1 MAVNVT
7 NAVGANNTIVL
18 DGSSKIPAIDGSQV
32 TALDADVFTTGSL
45 ATARIDVGTTAGKIL
60 QLDSNAKIPAISGAN
75 LTNAPGPTQSTSDPA
90 IDTNLTLGAKW
101 INKTSGEVYIC
112 TDATAGANVWTNV
125 GAGTGN
131 INPIPPYGGSNYGF
145 AAGGQ
150 HGVQTNAP
158 HYYNSNRIERFSFA
172 SDGNA
177 VDWAD
182 LAIAVK
188 YVASATS
195 HTYGYSCMGMRY
207 NPGYTDH
214 NAIQKYALTS
224 QTNGTD
230 IGDALGI
237 GQGASGSSSQT
248 HGYAAGR
255 YVSPAPYSDQ
265 IQKYSFS
272 TDGNATDV
280 ANLISGIQGG
290 AGHSDWVGNY
300 GYQSGGQP
308 STNVIQKYAYATDS
322 DAIDVANLTT
332 TKNAHNGTSSAT
344 YGYAA
349 SGNIPPNLSNI
360 IEKFSFANGTD
371 ATDVGDLVYGFYIGG
386 STGQSSTTYGY
397 TSGGDACGVPFN
409 NWIQKYSYTSDGN
422 ASDIGNLTESK
433 YSVTAAHY

>member
-1 MAVNVT
+1 MSDGTLQTLDVT
-7 NAVGANNTIVL
+7 ML
-18 DGSSKIPAIDGSQV
+18 E
-32 TALDADVFTTGSL
+32 
-45 ATARIDVGTTAGKIL
+45 DVGTGANELI
-60 QLDSNAKIPAISGAN
+60 QLDSNAKIPACSGAAITG
-75 LTNAPGPTQSTSDPA
+75 LSGVTKSASDPVIA
-90 IDTNLTLGAKW
+90 TNPSGGVGTVFQ
-101 INKTSGEVYIC
+101 NTTSGEMYVC

-360 IEKFSFANGTD
+360 IEKFSFANGTN
-371 ATDVGDLVYGFYIGG
+371 ATDVGDLVYGVYLSGN
-386 STGQSSTTYGY
+386 TGQSSTTNGYLCTGAYGPSEY
-397 TSGGDACGVPFN
+397 T
-409 NWIQKYSYTSDGN
+409 NWIQKYSFTTDGN
-422 ASDIGNLTESK
+422 ATDIGDLTESK
-433 YSVTAAHY
+433 YSTHASHY

>member
-1 MAVNVT
+1 MTTILSLTKVD
-7 NAVGANNTIVL
+7 VGMME
-18 DGSSKIPAIDGSQV
+18 
-32 TALDADVFTTGSL
+32 
-45 ATARIDVGTTAGKIL
+45 DVGTSANQL
-60 QLDSNAKIPAISGAN
+60 VQLDSNAKIPAVDGSL
-75 LTNAPGPTQSTSDPA
+75 LTNISTVLSGSSDPTLS
-90 IDTNLTLGAKW
+90 TNPGAVGIKYK
-101 INKTSGEVYIC
+101 NTTDGEMFIC
-112 TDATAGANVWTNV
+112 TDATAGANTWINV

-280 ANLISGIQGG
+280 ANLISGMNGG

-360 IEKFSFANGTD
+360 IEKFSFANGTN
-371 ATDVGDLVYGFYIGG
+371 ATDVGDLVYGVYLSGN
-386 STGQSSTTYGY
+386 TGQSSTTNGYLCTGAYGPSEY
-397 TSGGDACGVPFN
+397 T
-409 NWIQKYSYTSDGN
+409 NWIQKYSFTTDGN
-422 ASDIGNLTESK
+422 ATDIGDLTESK
-433 YSVTAAHY
+433 YSTHASHY